1 MNTKKRKSLGV
12 NAALNGLRS
21 VLNIIFPIITFPY
34 VSRVLKVSE
43 LGKYNW
49 SNSFVSYF
57 ILLAGLGISTYA
69 VREGAKFRNDR
80 QELDEFA
87 SQVFSIN
94 IISTIFSYIVLL
106 LCLIFWHKLHAYSYA
121 VLIFSF
127 QIFFTTIGTEWI
139 YTIFEEYT
147 YITARSI
154 VFKVLSFV
162 LLFIFVRHPGDYL
175 NYAAITVLSAVG
187 SNILNYLHAKQFC
200 TIRFTLKIDWQQ
212 HLKPILVIFAS
223 SVASQIYLSL
233 DTTLLGLM
241 QNNYVVGIYSVSNK
255 MYGIVKNLI
264 AAILTVTIPRF
275 ALLWGR
281 RKIREYRSL
290 LLEISDFLAL
300 ISIPASAGV
309 FMLAPQ
315 IILILSSH
323 KYLRAVSSLQL
334 LCPALIFSIFSWVF
348 QSCVLIPAKREKKVL
363 IVTIIGALVNFGL
376 NLLLIPIMAENAA
389 AFTTSLAEFI
399 SMVLSIYYSRDIIKG
414 LFLSS
419 FWRNILSYIIGSV
432 IIVLICLAGRVLF
445 NSWIPIIIFDVIFSV
460 IEYILVLI
468 GTKNKFVVIFIESL
482 LYKFNARSK

>member
-1 MNTKKRKSLGV
+1 MNTRKRKSLGI

-34 VSRVLKVSE
+34 VSRVLRVSE

-57 ILLAGLGISTYA
+57 ILLAGLGIATYA

-94 IISTIFSYIVLL
+94 ILSTVFSYIILF
-106 LCLIFWHKLHAYSYA
+106 LCLIFWSKLHTYAYA
-121 VLIFSF
+121 VLIFSI
-127 QIFFTTIGTEWI
+127 QIFFTTVGTEWL

-147 YITARSI
+147 YITIRSI
-154 VFKVLSFV
+154 IFKIISFA

-175 NYAAITVLSAVG
+175 NYAAITVFSAVG

-200 TIRFTLKIDWQQ
+200 TIRFTLKIDWHQ

-300 ISIPASAGV
+300 ISIPASVGV

-363 IVTIIGALVNFGL
+363 IVTIIGAIVNFSL

-399 SMVLSIYYSRDIIKG
+399 AMVLSIYYSRDIIKG
-414 LFLSS
+414 LFLAS
-419 FWRNILSYIIGSV
+419 FWRNILSYLLGS
-432 IIVLICLAGRVLF
+432 ITIVFICLAGRMLF
-445 NSWIPIIIFDVIFSV
+445 NALIPTLVFDVVLSV
-460 IEYILVLI
+460 LEYILILV
-468 GTKNKFVVIFIESL
+468 GTKNNFAMIFIESL
-482 LYKFNARSK
+482 LNRINERNK

>member
-1 MNTKKRKSLGV
+1 MDTKKRKSLGV

-106 LCLIFWHKLHAYSYA
+106 LCLIFWNKLHAYSYA

-212 HLKPILVIFAS
+212 HLKPILVIFGS

-281 RKIREYRSL
+281 RKIQEYRSL

-300 ISIPASAGV
+300 ISIPASVGV

-399 SMVLSIYYSRDIIKG
+399 AMVLSIYYSRDIIKG

-419 FWRNILSYIIGSV
+419 FWHDVFSYIIGSI

-482 LYKFNARSK
+482 LYKFNTRSK